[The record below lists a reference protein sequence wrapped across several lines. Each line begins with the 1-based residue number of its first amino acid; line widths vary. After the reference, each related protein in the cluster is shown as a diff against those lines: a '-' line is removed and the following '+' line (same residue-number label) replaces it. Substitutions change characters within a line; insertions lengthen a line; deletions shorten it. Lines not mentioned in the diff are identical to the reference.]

1 MFIQGEIATAVRGS
15 EMRYFIAFIVFILL
29 TGFNQATAEPV
40 HNDTTREES
49 SDSSLW
55 SEDRPQSFLFND
67 LKASRVGDVVTVRI
81 VENSKGN
88 KNASTKTEKDSSVS
102 ASISALLGL
111 PSNTL
116 ANTTVGAESSEKHDG
131 SGSTSRSSQL
141 TAVIAAKVID
151 VLPNGNLFIDGKRE
165 VIVNNETQL
174 LSLNGIIRP
183 EDIGPNNTILSTY
196 IADAKI
202 TYTGS
207 GVVADKQRVG
217 WLVRLIDLVWPF

>member
-1 MFIQGEIATAVRGS
+1 MAVRGS
-15 EMRYFIAFIVFILL
+15 EMFIAFIVFILL
-29 TGFNQATAEPV
+29 TGFNEARTEPI
-40 HNDTTREES
+40 HKDTTGEES
-49 SDSSLW
+49 SDGSLW

-67 LKASRVGDVVTVRI
+67 FKAGRVGDVVTVRI

-102 ASISALLGL
+102 ASISALLGI

-165 VIVNNETQL
+165 VIVNNETQI
-174 LSLNGIIRP
+174 LSLSGIIRP
-183 EDIGPNNTILSTY
+183 EDIGSNNTVLSTY

>member
-1 MFIQGEIATAVRGS
+1 
-15 EMRYFIAFIVFILL
+15 MRYFLAFIVFILL
-29 TGFNQATAEPV
+29 TGFNHATAEPI
-40 HNDTTREES
+40 HKDTTGEES
-49 SDSSLW
+49 SDGSLW

-67 LKASRVGDVVTVRI
+67 LKAGRVGDVVTVRI

-102 ASISALLGL
+102 ASISALLGI

-165 VIVNNETQL
+165 VVVNNETQI

-207 GVVADKQRVG
+207 GVVGDKQRVG